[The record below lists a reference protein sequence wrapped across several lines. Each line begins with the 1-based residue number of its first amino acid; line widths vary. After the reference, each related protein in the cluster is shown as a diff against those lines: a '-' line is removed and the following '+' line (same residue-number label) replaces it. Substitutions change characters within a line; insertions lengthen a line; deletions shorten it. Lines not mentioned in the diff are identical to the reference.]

1 MKLMFDLALR
11 DLMRQRT
18 HLICNV
24 AILAGV
30 LVPLMVIFGAKNG
43 IYDALIGRLLNDPAT
58 LRIETTG
65 NSAFVDSDVAEVAGW
80 DQTAFATAKTRSV
93 FDFVNVRK
101 QGEIAKR
108 DAVLVPSGTG
118 DPTLP
123 KGMELTAD
131 QAVLSASLARQLDFS
146 VGDTVQIF
154 TQASERKRQLMLPLN
169 LVAILPDS
177 ALSGRTVLADIAV
190 LDLVE
195 AFYDEYALPDHGITE
210 GRDLSLRVPEFE
222 GMRVFARDITEL
234 AELQSKIEQRFGV
247 QTEARTAEVSGVL
260 SLGRNLNLAL
270 ILIAVVASLGLAA
283 ALVFGFWGEVARKRQ
298 TLAALALLGISPR
311 RLWLFPVIQ
320 ALVSGLLGLVVSF
333 ALYRIAGAVAET
345 LFDNGLTGDSGLVV
359 LSFPQTIAIIGL
371 TLLFVGTSAFFA
383 ARNAARVDPAEVLRE
398 GAT

>member
-1 MKLMFDLALR
+1 MRLIFDLALR
-11 DLMRQRT
+11 DLFRQRT

-65 NSAFVDSDVAEVAGW
+65 NSGFQASDVAEVAGW
-80 DQTAFATAKTRSV
+80 DQTAFATAKTRSI

-101 QGEIAKR
+101 DGAVAKR
-108 DAVLVPSGTG
+108 DAVLIPSGAG

-123 KGMELTAD
+123 NGLALTPE
-131 QAVLSASLARQLDFS
+131 QAVLSASLARQLDFM

-154 TQASERKRQLMLPLN
+154 TQASERKRQLMLPLT

-177 ALSGRTVLADIAV
+177 ALSGRSVLADITV

-195 AFYDEYALPDHGITE
+195 AFYDEYALPEYGITE
-210 GRDLSLRVPEFE
+210 GRDLSQRQPEFE
-222 GMRVFARDITEL
+222 GMRIFARDITEL
-234 AELQSKIEQRFGV
+234 AELQSRVEQRFGV

-270 ILIAVVASLGLAA
+270 ILIAAVASLGLAA
-283 ALVFGFWGEVARKRQ
+283 ALVFGFWGEVSRKRQ

-320 ALVSGLLGLVVSF
+320 ALISALIGLVVSF
-333 ALYRIAGAVAET
+333 LLFGFAGMMAERM
-345 LFDNGLTGDSGLVV
+345 FDSGLTKDGGLVV
-359 LSFPQTIAIIGL
+359 LGLPQGLAIIVV
-371 TLLFVGTSAFFA
+371 TLGFVCAAAYFA
-383 ARNAARVDPAEVLRE
+383 ARSAARIDPAEVLRE

>member
-1 MKLMFDLALR
+1 MRLMFELALR
-11 DLMRQRT
+11 DLLRQRT

-24 AILAGV
+24 AVLAGV

-43 IYDALIGRLLNDPAT
+43 IYDALIGRLLNDPST

-65 NSAFVDSDVAEVAGW
+65 NSGFQDSDVAEVAAW
-80 DQTAFATAKTRSV
+80 EQSAFVTAKTRSI

-101 QGEIAKR
+101 EGEIAKR

-123 KGMELTAD
+123 DGLNLTPEH
-131 QAVLSASLARQLDFS
+131 AVLSASLARQLNFE

-154 TQASERKRQLMLPLN
+154 TQASERKRQLMLPLT

-177 ALSGRTVLADIAV
+177 AMSGRSVLADIAV

-195 AFYDEYALPDHGITE
+195 AFYDEYALPDYGITE
-210 GRDLSLRVPEFE
+210 GRNLNLRQPEFE

-234 AELQSKIEQRFGV
+234 AELQSRIEQRFGV

-270 ILIAVVASLGLAA
+270 ILIAAVASLGLAA
-283 ALVFGFWGEVARKRQ
+283 ALVFGFWGEVSRKRQ
-298 TLAALALLGISPR
+298 TLAALALLGIGPR
-311 RLWLFPVIQ
+311 RLWVFPVIQ
-320 ALVSGLLGLVVSF
+320 ALVSGLIGLVVSF
-333 ALYRIAGAVAET
+333 ALFRIAGVFAERMFESGLT
-345 LFDNGLTGDSGLVV
+345 RENGLIVMGMSQSLIIV
-359 LSFPQTIAIIGL
+359 LM
-371 TLLFVGTSAFFA
+371 TLIFVCASAYFA
-383 ARNAARVDPAEVLRE
+383 ARSAARIDPAEVLRE

>member
-1 MKLMFDLALR
+1 MKLILQLALR
-11 DLMRQRT
+11 DLLRQRV

-43 IYDALIGRLLNDPAT
+43 IYDALIGRLLNDPST

-65 NSAFVDSDVAEVAGW
+65 NSGFQDSDVAEVAGW
-80 DQTAFATAKTRSV
+80 EQTAFATAKTRSV

-101 QGEIAKR
+101 QGAVAKR
-108 DAVLVPSGTG
+108 DAILVPSGTG

-123 KGMELTAD
+123 DGLD
-131 QAVLSASLARQLDFS
+131 LLQDHAVLSASLARQLDFA

-154 TQASERKRQLMLPLN
+154 TQASERKRQLMLPLT
-169 LVAILPDS
+169 LVAILPDA
-177 ALSGRTVLADIAV
+177 ALSGRSVLADIAV

-210 GRDLSLRVPEFE
+210 GRDLSLRRPEFE
-222 GMRVFARDITEL
+222 GMRIFARDITEL
-234 AELQSKIEQRFGV
+234 AVLQSRVEQRFGV

-311 RLWLFPVIQ
+311 RLWLFPVFQ
-320 ALVSGLLGLVVSF
+320 ALVSGLIGLAVSF
-333 ALYRIAGAVAET
+333 ALFFVAGLAAES
-345 LFDNGLTGDSGLVV
+345 LFDSGLTKENGLVV
-359 LSFPQTIAIIGL
+359 LGFAQGLAIVLL
-371 TLLFVGTSAFFA
+371 TLLFVCAAAFFA
-383 ARNAARVDPAEVLRE
+383 ARSAARIDPAEVLRE